1 MLVDFDPVFKQS
13 VVTVTILW
21 HMDMKLD
28 VKISKE
34 IKVQLNSLK
43 TRSDCLNSRNV
54 TYFRVNMWMGFS
66 RKRDL
71 IKILKT

>member
-13 VVTVTILW
+13 IVTMTILW
-21 HMDMKLD
+21 SIDMKLD

-43 TRSDCLNSRNV
+43 TRSDCLYSRNV
-54 TYFRVNMWMGFS
+54 TYFRVCGWGS
-66 RKRDL
+66 VARE
-71 IKILKT
+71 I